1 MPDTFFYQGIP
12 NLNGTIVPD
21 DIFDVLMPLCSG
33 AEFKVLAYV
42 VRRTF
47 GFKKASDA
55 ISLKQMV
62 EGITTRDGK
71 VLDRGTGLSKPTV
84 ATAVKGLVAKG
95 IIEVERHRSKEKGDE
110 PTTYRLRFEVQDPV
124 LKNRTRGG
132 KKIEHQGVKKLN
144 TQETVI
150 QETVINTVNGV
161 VKGGIEKSVMQQL
174 PDLGDPPEKTEY
186 VTKQI
191 LKELGDEKSQ
201 RFYHLVA
208 AKIPE
213 GVIRETLSE
222 VRADGA
228 RSPAKLFTYKI
239 KQYAL
244 ERARREFAENKKRLF
259 SSPEG

>member
-1 MPDTFFYQGIP
+1 MPDTFFYKGIP
-12 NLNGTIVPD
+12 SLNGTIVPD

-33 AEFKVLAYV
+33 AEFKVLAYI

-47 GFKKASDA
+47 GFKKESDA

-84 ATAVKGLVAKG
+84 AAAVKGLVEKG
-95 IIEVERHRSKEKGDE
+95 IIEVERNRSKEKGDE
-110 PTTYRLRFEVQDPV
+110 PTTYRLRFEVQYPV

-132 KKIEHQGVKKLN
+132 KKNGQGGVKKSN
-144 TQETVI
+144 TQTTVL
-150 QETVINTVNGV
+150 QTTVNNTVNGV
-161 VKGGIEKSVMQQL
+161 VKGGEKSTLQKL
-174 PDLGDPPEKTEY
+174 PNLGEPQEKTDY
-186 VTKQI
+186 VAKQI
-191 LKELGDEKSQ
+191 LKELGDKQSE

-213 GVIRETLSE
+213 GIIRETLSE

-228 RSPAKLFTYKI
+228 RDSARLFTYKM
-239 KQYAL
+239 QRYAL
-244 ERARREFAENKKRLF
+244 EKQKRGLVKHI
-259 SSPEG
+259 